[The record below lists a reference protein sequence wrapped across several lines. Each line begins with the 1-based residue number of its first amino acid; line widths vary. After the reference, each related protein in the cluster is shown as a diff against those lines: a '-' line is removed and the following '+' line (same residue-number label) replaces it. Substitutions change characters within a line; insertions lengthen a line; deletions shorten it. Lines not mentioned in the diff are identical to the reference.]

1 MRSRLQ
7 KVVLKSVENH
17 KKSSLKM
24 YLYHTSSKIKA
35 DKLENYFF
43 LIEAEQT

>member
-1 MRSRLQ
+1 
-7 KVVLKSVENH
+7 
-17 KKSSLKM
+17 M

>member
-1 MRSRLQ
+1 MLNY
-7 KVVLKSVENH
+7 SVAE
-17 KKSSLKM
+17 LR